1 LIVLIPHTSP
11 PSTQITVDKQ
21 KIAEKEN
28 LFMLGTGPAR
38 RVKQSGTCLLS
49 PDSLPRT
56 LLPEPLGLQPDMLK
70 GLSGYKSERK
80 GKRGREKAN

>member
-1 LIVLIPHTSP
+1 
-11 PSTQITVDKQ
+11 
-21 KIAEKEN
+21 
-28 LFMLGTGPAR
+28 MLGTGPAR

-56 LLPEPLGLQPDMLK
+56 LLPEPLGLQPDTNYQWNAFYLLK

-80 GKRGREKAN
+80 EGERKQTESSKDE

>member
-1 LIVLIPHTSP
+1 
-11 PSTQITVDKQ
+11 
-21 KIAEKEN
+21 
-28 LFMLGTGPAR
+28 MLGTGPAR

-56 LLPEPLGLQPDMLK
+56 LLPEPLGLQPDTSYQWNAFYLLK

-80 GKRGREKAN
+80 GERGREKAN